1 MEPPS
6 HEDWV
11 PALLGPVEQNRAG
24 RALNDLE
31 HWLRSSIN
39 SAAAAGSGDEI
50 IEELTFDG
58 ENDQGTQGT
67 DLQVQE
73 EPVDPFGA
81 NTPVKVT
88 EGDTSGYGGIKG
100 ENPGKGSKRQRKDPI
115 PRPDGT
121 VDGGYFYARVLS
133 ATSTS
138 AKIHLTRVAPFGG
151 KIPIALAF
159 TALGSEGELETQ
171 KPTVCQVVGGGSLV
185 KEGANSAF
193 FTVET
198 GQIDQDSLTLELA
211 LANARDMRLGVRFK
225 FKA

>member
-1 MEPPS
+1 
-6 HEDWV
+6 
-11 PALLGPVEQNRAG
+11 
-24 RALNDLE
+24 LNDLE
-31 HWLRSSIN
+31 QWLRSSIN

-81 NTPVKVT
+81 NTPVKVD

-100 ENPGKGSKRQRKDPI
+100 VKPGKGKKKEKKDPV

-138 AKIHLTRVAPFGG
+138 AKIQLTRIAEFPG
-151 KIPIALAF
+151 KIPVALAF
-159 TALGSEGELETQ
+159 TALGSEGELEPQ
-171 KPTVCQVVGGGSLV
+171 KPSACEILGGGLLA
-185 KEGANSAF
+185 KEGATSAF
-193 FTVET
+193 FSVEP
-198 GQIDQDSLTLELA
+198 GQINQDQLTLELT